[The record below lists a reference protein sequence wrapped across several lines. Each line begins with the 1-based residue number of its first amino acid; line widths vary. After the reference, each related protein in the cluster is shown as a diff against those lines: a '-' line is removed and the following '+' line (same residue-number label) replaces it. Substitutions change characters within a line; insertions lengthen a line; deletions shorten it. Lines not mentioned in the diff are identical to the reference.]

1 VDKDKMN
8 SSFNEEIK
16 TTNKMKKVIG
26 YIRVSTEYQKIK
38 GNSVKNQI
46 QSIKNYCSVNDLELV
61 KIYEDKGISGMSNK
75 RIGLNDMFD
84 NIKNSDIEGLIVY
97 SLSRLGR
104 KLKDVIDFIDVLSK
118 NDIRF
123 ISLKENFNNNDI
135 VGKLMFNILG
145 SINEFEVNL
154 LSQRISDV
162 KQYKKS
168 VREVY
173 SGKICFGLKR
183 NGKKLIDNNTELETL
198 KLIHK
203 LRNNKMSYFK
213 ISDYLNERNILSKEN
228 KQWYG
233 NSVRSVYLN
242 NVISVTN

>member
-1 VDKDKMN
+1 
-8 SSFNEEIK
+8 
-16 TTNKMKKVIG
+16 MKKVIG
-26 YIRVSTEYQKIK
+26 YIRVSTEYQKLK
-38 GNSVKNQI
+38 ENSINNQI
-46 QSIKNYCSVNDLELV
+46 KSINDYCGNDNMCL
-61 KIYEDKGISGMSNK
+61 IDIFEDNGVSGMNSDRN
-75 RIGLNDMFD
+75 GLNQLFDKVKKD
-84 NIKNSDIEGLIVY
+84 NIDMVIVY

-104 KLKDVIDFIDVLSK
+104 KLKDVIGFVEMLDKHNVQFV
-118 NDIRF
+118 
-123 ISLKENFNNNDI
+123 SLKENFNNNDI

-233 NSVRSVYLN
+233 SSVRSVYLN
-242 NVISVTN
+242 NVLDL

>member
-1 VDKDKMN
+1 
-8 SSFNEEIK
+8 
-16 TTNKMKKVIG
+16 MKKVIG
-26 YIRVSTEYQKIK
+26 YIRVSTEYQKLK
-38 GNSVKNQI
+38 ENSINNQI
-46 QSIKNYCSVNDLELV
+46 KSINDYCNNNDYELV
-61 KIYEDKGISGMSNK
+61 EIFEDNGVSGMNSD
-75 RIGLNDMFD
+75 RSGLNQLFDKVKKD
-84 NIKNSDIEGLIVY
+84 NIDIVIVY

-104 KLKDVIDFIDVLSK
+104 KLKDVIGFVEMLDKHNVQ
-118 NDIRF
+118 F

-183 NGKKLIDNNTELETL
+183 NGKKLIDNDTEMETL

-203 LRNNKMSYFK
+203 LRNDKMSYFK

>member
-1 VDKDKMN
+1 
-8 SSFNEEIK
+8 
-16 TTNKMKKVIG
+16 MKKVIG
-26 YIRVSTEYQKIK
+26 YIRVSTEYQKLK
-38 GNSVKNQI
+38 ENSINNQI
-46 QSIKNYCSVNDLELV
+46 QSINKYCDNDDMCL
-61 KIYEDKGISGMSNK
+61 IDIFEDNGVSGMNSD
-75 RIGLNDMFD
+75 RSGLNQLFDKVKKD
-84 NIKNSDIEGLIVY
+84 NIDIVIVY

-104 KLKDVIDFIDVLSK
+104 KLKDVIGFVEMLDKHNVQ
-118 NDIRF
+118 F

-183 NGKKLIDNNTELETL
+183 NGKKLIDNDTEMETL

-203 LRNNKMSYFK
+203 LRNDKMSYFK

-242 NVISVTN
+242 NVINVTD

>member
-1 VDKDKMN
+1 
-8 SSFNEEIK
+8 
-16 TTNKMKKVIG
+16 MKKVIG
-26 YIRVSTEYQKIK
+26 YIRVSTEYQKLK
-38 GNSVKNQI
+38 ENSINNQI
-46 QSIKNYCSVNDLELV
+46 QSINKYCDNDDMCL
-61 KIYEDKGISGMSNK
+61 IDIFEDNGVSGMNSD
-75 RIGLNDMFD
+75 RSGLNQLFDKVKKD
-84 NIKNSDIEGLIVY
+84 NIDIVIVY

-104 KLKDVIDFIDVLSK
+104 KLKDVIGFVEMLDKHNVQ
-118 NDIRF
+118 F

-183 NGKKLIDNNTELETL
+183 NGKKLIDNDTEMKTL

-203 LRNNKMSYFK
+203 LRNDKMSYFK

-242 NVISVTN
+242 NVINVTD

>member
-1 VDKDKMN
+1 
-8 SSFNEEIK
+8 
-16 TTNKMKKVIG
+16 MKKVIG
-26 YIRVSTEYQKIK
+26 YIRVSTEYQKLK
-38 GNSVKNQI
+38 ENSINNQI
-46 QSIKNYCSVNDLELV
+46 KSINDYCDNDNMCL
-61 KIYEDKGISGMSNK
+61 IDIFEDNGVSGMNSDRN
-75 RIGLNDMFD
+75 GLNQLFDKVKKD
-84 NIKNSDIEGLIVY
+84 NIDMVIVY

-104 KLKDVIDFIDVLSK
+104 KLKDVIGFVEMLDKHNVQFV
-118 NDIRF
+118 
-123 ISLKENFNNNDI
+123 SLKENFNNNDI

-228 KQWYG
+228 KRWYG
-233 NSVRSVYLN
+233 SSVRSVYLN

>member
-1 VDKDKMN
+1 
-8 SSFNEEIK
+8 
-16 TTNKMKKVIG
+16 MKKVIG
-26 YIRVSTEYQKIK
+26 YIRVSTEYQKLK
-38 GNSVKNQI
+38 ENSINNQI
-46 QSIKNYCSVNDLELV
+46 QSINKYCDNDDMCL
-61 KIYEDKGISGMSNK
+61 IDIFEDNGVSGMNSD
-75 RIGLNDMFD
+75 RSGLNQLFDKVKKD
-84 NIKNSDIEGLIVY
+84 NIDIVIVY

-104 KLKDVIDFIDVLSK
+104 KLKDVIGFVEMLDKHNVQ
-118 NDIRF
+118 F

-145 SINEFEVNL
+145 SINEFEVNI

-168 VREVY
+168 VKEVY
-173 SGKICFGLKR
+173 CGKILFGTER
-183 NGKKLIDNNTELETL
+183 IDNKLVDNDTEMKTL

-203 LRNNKMSYFK
+203 LRNDKMSYFK

>member
-1 VDKDKMN
+1 
-8 SSFNEEIK
+8 
-16 TTNKMKKVIG
+16 MKKVIG
-26 YIRVSTEYQKIK
+26 YIRVSTEYQKLK
-38 GNSVKNQI
+38 ENSINNQI
-46 QSIKNYCSVNDLELV
+46 QSINKYCDNDDMCL
-61 KIYEDKGISGMSNK
+61 IDIFEDNGVSGMNSD
-75 RIGLNDMFD
+75 RSGLNQLFDKVKKD
-84 NIKNSDIEGLIVY
+84 NIDIVIVY

-104 KLKDVIDFIDVLSK
+104 KLKDVIGFVEMLDKHNVQ
-118 NDIRF
+118 F

-183 NGKKLIDNNTELETL
+183 NGKKLIDNDTEMETL

-203 LRNNKMSYFK
+203 LRNDKMSYFK

-242 NVISVTN
+242 NVIDL